1 MRALIISLL
10 FSAAVVKADFN
21 TALDAYEQENYQA
34 AYEEFYELATLG
46 EKRSQFNLGV
56 MYYQGQFVERDLNKA
71 YAWIKLSLDGE
82 LANEQQQRIYNIV
95 SEKADLSQAESEYEK
110 LAQQYS
116 TPVILKRFFPV
127 LRPDRNGK
135 QAEVLKIVEPKYPR
149 EAAMKGIGGYTR
161 FRFDLDKKGMPR
173 NISVIE
179 SFPEGVFEKESLKA
193 IKKWKFKPSLDA
205 AGNPV
210 PQKNLR
216 YTLEFKLVTNDSEK
230 YDVFATLTD
239 PSIEWQN
246 KILPDIPKR
255 QLRKD
260 GNVELNVVFDIDKSG
275 KATRIRLPQSDKKD
289 YTDEIMDVIDE
300 WKFKVIE
307 PIKDVSAT
315 ITFTYESI
323 STLRPK
329 PEYLEQFH
337 TAALEGDAHGE
348 FMYGLLLEK
357 YPVLEDSK
365 EPNEWYFSSAIKGH
379 PSAQYLL
386 GKNLITGK
394 GCESDKTKGIEWLV
408 RAAANG
414 QLNAKLELGLIYAN
428 NSDLESHKAAKSF
441 LGTAVER
448 NLSELA
454 KLKLAWLLIESPYD
468 EVRDTKKGLALA
480 QEINW
485 NDIGDSITKYE
496 LQAAAIAA
504 TGNYKK
510 ALEFQEEALEQAEDG
525 GFDTSVILE
534 RLATYQG
541 QLNKR

>member
-1 MRALIISLL
+1 MKKLIGFILL
-10 FSAAVVKADFN
+10 SASVAQADFN
-21 TALDAYEQENYQA
+21 TALDAYEQGNFKV

-71 YAWIKLSLDGE
+71 YAWIKLSLEGE
-82 LANEQQQRIYNIV
+82 LANEQQQRIYTIV
-95 SEKADLSQAESEYEK
+95 SEKVDLPKAESEYEK
-110 LAQQYS
+110 LAQQFS
-116 TPVILKRFFPV
+116 TQVILKRFFPV

-149 EAAMKGIGGYTR
+149 EAAMKGISGYTR
-161 FRFDLDKKGMPR
+161 FRFELDKKGMPR

-193 IKKWKFKPSLDA
+193 IKKWKFKPTLDA
-205 AGNPV
+205 AGNPI

-216 YTLEFKLVTNDSEK
+216 YTLEFKLVSNEGEK
-230 YDVFATLTD
+230 YDVYATLSD
-239 PSIEWQN
+239 PSIQWQN

-260 GNVELNVVFDIDKSG
+260 NNVELRVLFDIDSDG
-275 KATRIRLPQSDKKD
+275 NATRIRMTDTDEKD
-289 YTDEIMDVIDE
+289 YVEELMDVIDE
-300 WKFKVIE
+300 WKFKVFE
-307 PIKDVSAT
+307 PLKDVSAT
-315 ITFTYESI
+315 VVFSYESI
-323 STLRPK
+323 STLKPK
-329 PEYLEQFH
+329 PEYLEKFKS
-337 TAALEGDAHGE
+337 AAHEGDAHGE

-357 YPVLEDSK
+357 YPALEDSK

-394 GCESDKTKGIEWLV
+394 GCESDKEKGIEWLV

-414 QLNAKLELGLIYAN
+414 QLNAKQELGIIYADN
-428 NSDLESHKAAKSF
+428 PDLESHKAAKEF
-441 LGTAVER
+441 LTSAAEK

-468 EVRDTKKGLALA
+468 EVRDADKGLALL
-480 QEINW
+480 QRINW
-485 NDIGDSITKYE
+485 IEIGDPITKFE
-496 LQAAAIAA
+496 LQAAALAA
-504 TGNYKK
+504 LGDFKQ
-510 ALEFQEEALEQAEDG
+510 AIEFQEEALDEAEDG
-525 GFDTSVILE
+525 GFDTSLIAT
-534 RLATYQG
+534 RLSSYQ
-541 QLNKR
+541 QRVNR